1 MPKQGDR
8 ALFPDRGARVLTTVY
23 ALSTVIALV
32 TWLLGHWGSPQPN
45 WLELVVTLFN
55 VPLSHS
61 IASIALL
68 GLITRAL
75 LGRKRIGLVA
85 VAVCQLFGMYLGLAV
100 LVSWPTSP
108 LLRGWRTEHALYL
121 WLDIASLPLG
131 ALILVALWRIRSA
144 FTGRVRKGSW
154 WRATLV
160 AILGICVTFVATVGL
175 LILTQPVGSPLGWDR
190 LLAVL
195 FRGLGET
202 GRDYREDMASVPTWV
217 PTVTSALITVTMLAA
232 VTVFLRYARDTTSWS
247 GRRELEIRRLIHRY
261 GAADSLAYFATRR
274 DKSSVFSPDGQA
286 VITYRVSSGVSLASG
301 DPIGSPESWPAAI
314 SAWKDEATRFGWLPA
329 VLAASTDGARR
340 YAQQGLHVMAL
351 GDEAILDAHTFTLA
365 NKKLSAVRVAAQHAR
380 KAGLTVDIDYQAQI
394 PPEQLAKL
402 LHDADRWRHGD
413 TERGFSMALNRSGDP
428 ADAHMLFVQA
438 RNDRGELVGLL
449 TFVPWGPG
457 GASLDLMRRSPEAPH
472 GVTELMVSHLMGTAS
487 KLGIRWVSLNFCMFR
502 RVFSQAAEVGA
513 STFTRLNS
521 SFLGL
526 FDRFWQLDRLY
537 RANRQYDPRW
547 EPRFICYDDRVGLPQ
562 IVVAVGS
569 AEGFLPRYGFTR
581 PSGEHRLTQAQLA
594 EVDELELQPRAD
606 TAEPEARQPAGFRIR
621 LSHLQALAERS
632 DAPYTP
638 GSRSGML
645 TVAQVLSAPWNGSD
659 TVDLSG
665 RIRSVR
671 DHGGVVFATLTDRD
685 AVVQLLL
692 ERDRLDPAAF
702 DAFRHLVDR
711 GDIVAVTGTLGFS
724 RNTTP
729 SLVVERWSVLAK
741 AFHPIPFGRLTNPE
755 TRLRLRSTDLIAN
768 PQQAELLR
776 QRSAVVTALRR
787 TLDKA
792 GYTEVE
798 TPILQRIHGGASAR
812 PFKTHINAYGLDLS
826 LRIAPELY
834 LKRLVVGGLGAIY
847 EIGRDFRNEGADATH
862 NPEFTALE
870 AYQPGADYNT
880 MRVLTQT
887 LITSAATAV
896 HGRAVLPGPTTRTDR
911 RGTSDATWIPLLG
924 TWPVVP
930 VLEAV
935 SRAVGVPISLDTEIE
950 ALLDLAH
957 DNGISVQNRSGSGAV
972 IEALYASLVEPA
984 TITPTFY
991 ADFPQDTS
999 PLAAVHRSKP
1009 GLVERWDLVV
1019 RGMEIATGYSELTDP
1034 LDQRRRLTAQSLK
1047 AAAGD
1052 PEAMELDEDF
1062 LYALETG
1069 MPPTG
1074 GIGLGVDR
1082 LVMLLTNTTIRSVL
1096 TFPFVKPNAD

>member
-1 MPKQGDR
+1 MPKEIGR
-8 ALFPDRGARVLTTVY
+8 APFHERGARVLTTAFAFSTFV
-23 ALSTVIALV
+23 ALA
-32 TWLLGHWGSPQPN
+32 TWLLGHWGNRQPN

-61 IASIALL
+61 MASVALL

-108 LLRGWRTEHALYL
+108 LLRGWRNEHTLYL

-131 ALILVALWRIRSA
+131 ALILVVLWRIRSA

-160 AILGICVTFVATVGL
+160 AILGICVTFLTTVGL
-175 LILTQPVGSPLGWDR
+175 LILTQPAGSAPGWDR
-190 LLAVL
+190 VLAVL

-202 GRDYREDMASVPTWV
+202 GRDYREDMTAVPAWV
-217 PTVTSALITVTMLAA
+217 PTVTSALVTVTMLAV
-232 VTVFLRYARDTTSWS
+232 VTVFLRYAKDITSWS
-247 GRRELEIRRLIHRY
+247 GRREVEIRRLIHRY
-261 GAADSLAYFATRR
+261 GSSDSLASFATRR

-286 VITYRVSSGVSLASG
+286 VISYRVSSGVSLASG
-301 DPIGSPESWPAAI
+301 DPIGEPDSWPAAI
-314 SAWKDEATRFGWLPA
+314 SAWKEDATRFGWIPA
-329 VLAASTDGARR
+329 VLAASTDGARL
-340 YAQQGLHVMAL
+340 YAQQGLHVMSL

-365 NKKLSAVRVAAQHAR
+365 NKKLSAVRAAAQHAR
-380 KAGLTVDIDYQAQI
+380 KAGLTVDIDYQGQI
-394 PPEQLAKL
+394 PPDQLATL
-402 LHDADRWRHGD
+402 LRDADRWRHGE

-428 ADAHMLFVQA
+428 ADTHLLFVQA
-438 RNDRGELVGLL
+438 RNDRSELVGLL

-457 GASLDLMRRSPEAPH
+457 GLSLDVMRRSPDAPH
-472 GVTELMVSHLMGTAS
+472 GVTELMVSHLMGTAP

-502 RVFSQAAEVGA
+502 RVYSQAAEFGA
-513 STFTRLNS
+513 STFTKMNS

-526 FDRFWQLDRLY
+526 LDRFWQLDRLY
-537 RANRQYDPRW
+537 RANRQYDPHW

-562 IVVAVGS
+562 IVIAVGS
-569 AEGFLPRYGFTR
+569 AEGFLPRNRFTR
-581 PSGEHRLTQAQLA
+581 PPGEQKLTAAELAQ
-594 EVDELELQPRAD
+594 VRELEEQPRVGL
-606 TAEPEARQPAGFRIR
+606 TEREAQYSEGFRIR
-621 LSHLQALAERS
+621 RSHLQALAEGS
-632 DAPYTP
+632 EPPYTP
-638 GSRSGML
+638 GSRLDMMS
-645 TVAQVLSAPWNGSD
+645 VVQVLSVPWNGSA
-659 TVDLSG
+659 TVNVSG
-665 RIRSVR
+665 RVRSIR
-671 DHGGVVFATLTDRD
+671 DHGGVVFASLTDRGS
-685 AVVQLLL
+685 AVQVVL
-692 ERDRLDPAAF
+692 ERDRLDQPAF
-702 DAFRHLVDR
+702 DAFSHLVDR
-711 GDIVAVTGTLGFS
+711 GDIVAVVGTLGSS
-724 RNTTP
+724 RNGTP
-729 SLVVERWSVLAK
+729 SLLVERWSVLAK
-741 AFHPIPFGRLTNPE
+741 ALHPIPFGELTNPE
-755 TRLRLRSTDLIAN
+755 TRLRRRSTDLIAN
-768 PQQAELLR
+768 PQQAELLL

-787 TLDKA
+787 TLDEA

-798 TPILQRIHGGASAR
+798 TPILQRVHGGASAR

-834 LKRLVVGGLGAIY
+834 LKRLVVGGLGPVY
-847 EIGRDFRNEGADATH
+847 EIGRNFRNEGADATH

-887 LITSAATAV
+887 LIGSAATAV
-896 HGRAVLPGPTTRTDR
+896 YGRAVLPATTSGIDGPGSPD
-911 RGTSDATWIPLLG
+911 GTWIPLLG
-924 TWPVVP
+924 TWPVIP
-930 VLEAV
+930 VLDAV
-935 SRAVGVPISLDTEIE
+935 SRAVGLPIGLDTEME
-950 ALLDLAH
+950 TLLDLAH
-957 DNGISVQNRSGSGAV
+957 ENGITVQNRSGSGAV
-972 IEALYASLVEPA
+972 IEALYANLVEPA

-999 PLAAVHRSKP
+999 PLAAAHRTKP

-1034 LDQRRRLTAQSLK
+1034 VDQRRRLTAQSLK

-1062 LYALETG
+1062 LHALETG

-1096 TFPFVKPNAD
+1096 TFPFVKPTAD